1 MISYSLSY
9 INGIFTWGLMH
20 LISYLEPLVHLLI
33 RCYSG
38 SIRNSLTIAFS
49 LEKEKKRDF
58 QNLLF
63 KILKQN
69 ALRLYSEYWQT
80 QYTC

>member
-1 MISYSLSY
+1 MGS
-9 INGIFTWGLMH
+9 MH

-49 LEKEKKRDF
+49 LKKEKKKDIFR
-58 QNLLF
+58 
-63 KILKQN
+63 ICYLK
-69 ALRLYSEYWQT
+69 Y
-80 QYTC
+80 